1 MTTLDA
7 AFAITPQG
15 ILARVTVGISDGII
29 THISGDPTHDVIPN
43 DADVLLPGFVD
54 VHIHG
59 GGGADTMDA
68 TPESLQAIC
77 RAHAKRGT
85 TSLLATTITHGENE
99 IARAL
104 VNVADAIDAGA
115 AFCHGGARIAGIHLE
130 GPFIHPLRP
139 GAQPKE
145 HVRVPNHDEWL
156 RHIEHS
162 RGNIKRVTIAAEYA
176 EARPIIE
183 WCWKNGLTV
192 TVGHTTIGGDQLAA
206 LLSEGPLDATHLF
219 NAMDPIHHRKP
230 GPVPTFLTH
239 PNAMA
244 ELIADGHHVH
254 PDVIKMAVAAAGS
267 DHIMAITDA
276 MAGMGQGDGNYV
288 LGGHPVKVA
297 GGKALLLDGTLAGSI
312 LGMSDAAANI
322 AAWTGC
328 DLISLAK
335 MTSTNAADRIGRT
348 DIGRIAVGAKAD
360 FVRMQ
365 GGTTHN
371 ATIIGGVSIDI

>member
-7 AFAITPQG
+7 AFAVTPQG
-15 ILARVTVGISDGII
+15 ILARVTIGISDGII
-29 THISGDPTHDVIPN
+29 THISGDPTHDVIPLES
-43 DADVLLPGFVD
+43 DVLLPGFVD

-68 TPESLQAIC
+68 TPDALRAIC

-85 TSLLATTITHGENE
+85 TSLLATTITHGETE

-115 AFCHGGARIAGIHLE
+115 AYCIGGARIAGIHLE

-145 HVRVPNHDEWL
+145 HVRVPDFDEWL

-183 WCWKNGLTV
+183 WCWKNEVTV

-276 MAGMGQGDGNYV
+276 MAGMGQGDGDYV

-312 LGMSDAAANI
+312 LGMSDAASNI

-328 DLISLAK
+328 DLVSLAK

-348 DIGRIAVGAKAD
+348 DIGRIAVGANAD

-365 GGTTHN
+365 GGTAHN

>member
-7 AFAITPQG
+7 AFAVTPQG

-68 TPESLQAIC
+68 TPEALQAIC

-183 WCWKNGLTV
+183 WCWKNGVTV

-239 PNAMA
+239 PNSMA

>member
-7 AFAITPQG
+7 AFAVTPQG

-68 TPESLQAIC
+68 TPEALQTIC

-85 TSLLATTITHGENE
+85 TSLLATTITHGEAE

-176 EARPIIE
+176 EARSIIE
-183 WCWKNGLTV
+183 WCWKNNVTV

-254 PDVIKMAVAAAGS
+254 PDVIKMAVAAAGP

-276 MAGMGQGDGNYV
+276 MAGMGQGDGDYV

-322 AAWTGC
+322 AAWTCC

-335 MTSTNAADRIGRT
+335 MTSTNAADRICRT
-348 DIGRIAVGAKAD
+348 DIGRIALGAKAD

>member
-7 AFAITPQG
+7 AFAVTPQG

-29 THISGDPTHDVIPN
+29 THISGDPAHDAIPV

-68 TPESLQAIC
+68 TPDALRAIC

-85 TSLLATTITHGENE
+85 TSLLATTITHGETE

-145 HVRVPNHDEWL
+145 HVRLPDFDEWL

-183 WCWKNGLTV
+183 WCWKNGVTV

-276 MAGMGQGDGNYV
+276 MAGMGQGDGDYV

-312 LGMSDAAANI
+312 LGMSDAASNI

-328 DLISLAK
+328 DLVSLAK

-365 GGTTHN
+365 GGTAHN

>member
-7 AFAITPQG
+7 AFAVTPQG

-29 THISGDPTHDVIPN
+29 THISGDLTHDVIPV

-68 TPESLQAIC
+68 TPDALRAIC

-85 TSLLATTITHGENE
+85 TSLLATTITHGETE

-115 AFCHGGARIAGIHLE
+115 AFCPGGARIAGIHLE

-139 GAQPKE
+139 GAQPQE
-145 HVRVPNHDEWL
+145 HVRVPNYDEWL

-183 WCWKNGLTV
+183 WCWKNNVTV

-219 NAMDPIHHRKP
+219 NAMDPIHHRTP

-276 MAGMGQGDGNYV
+276 MAGMGQGDGDYV

-312 LGMSDAAANI
+312 LGMSDAASNI

-328 DLISLAK
+328 DLVSLAK

-365 GGTTHN
+365 GGTAHN

>member
-7 AFAITPQG
+7 AFAVTPQG
-15 ILARVTVGISDGII
+15 ILARVTVGILDGII
-29 THISGDPTHDVIPN
+29 IHISGDPTNGVIPVN
-43 DADVLLPGFVD
+43 ADVLLPGFID

-68 TPESLQAIC
+68 TPDALHAIC

-104 VNVADAIDAGA
+104 VNVADAIDAGE

-145 HVRVPNHDEWL
+145 HVRMPDYDEWL

-183 WCWKNGLTV
+183 WCWKNGVTV
-192 TVGHTTIGGDQLAA
+192 TVGHTTIGGEQLAA
-206 LLSEGPLDATHLF
+206 LLNEGPLDATHLF

-254 PDVIKMAVAAAGS
+254 PDVIKMAVAAAGP

-276 MAGMGQGDGNYV
+276 MAGMGQGDGDYV

-297 GGKALLLDGTLAGSI
+297 DGKAILLDGTLAGSI

-365 GGTTHN
+365 GVAAHK

>member
-7 AFAITPQG
+7 AFAVTPQG

-29 THISGDPTHDVIPN
+29 TNISGDLTHDVIPK
-43 DADVLLPGFVD
+43 DADVLLPGFID

-68 TPESLQAIC
+68 TPDALRAIC

-85 TSLLATTITHGENE
+85 TSLLATTITHGETE

-104 VNVADAIDAGA
+104 VNVADAIDAGE

-145 HVRVPNHDEWL
+145 QVRVPDFDEWL

-183 WCWKNGLTV
+183 WCWKNNVTV

-254 PDVIKMAVAAAGS
+254 PDVIKMAVAAADS

-276 MAGMGQGDGNYV
+276 MAGMGQGDGDYV

-297 GGKALLLDGTLAGSI
+297 DGKAILLDGTLAGSI
-312 LGMSDAAANI
+312 LGMSDAASNI

-365 GGTTHN
+365 GGTAHK

>member
-7 AFAITPQG
+7 AFAVTPQG

-29 THISGDPTHDVIPN
+29 TNISGDLTHDVIPK
-43 DADVLLPGFVD
+43 DADVLLPGFID

-68 TPESLQAIC
+68 TPDALRAIC

-85 TSLLATTITHGENE
+85 TSLLATTITHGETE

-104 VNVADAIDAGA
+104 VNVADAIYAGD
-115 AFCHGGARIAGIHLE
+115 AFCPEAAQIAGIHLE

-145 HVRVPNHDEWL
+145 HVRMPDYDEWL

-162 RGNIKRVTIAAEYA
+162 RGNIRRITIAAEYA

-183 WCWKNGLTV
+183 WCWQNNVTV

-206 LLSEGPLDATHLF
+206 LLNDGPIDATHLF

-254 PDVIKMAVAAAGS
+254 PDVIKMAVAAAGPG
-267 DHIMAITDA
+267 HIMAITDA
-276 MAGMGQGDGNYV
+276 MAGMGQGDGDYI

-297 GGKALLLDGTLAGSI
+297 DGKAILLDGTLAGSI
-312 LGMSDAAANI
+312 LGMSDAASNI
-322 AAWTGC
+322 ASWTGC

-365 GGTTHN
+365 GGTAHK

>member
-15 ILARVTVGISDGII
+15 ILSRVSINISDGVINHI
-29 THISGDPTHDVIPN
+29 TGDLFHGSVPR

-68 TPESLQAIC
+68 TPAALRAIC
-77 RAHAKRGT
+77 RAHAKCGT
-85 TSLLATTITHGENE
+85 TSLLATTITHGEAE
-99 IARAL
+99 IAHAL
-104 VNVADAIDAGA
+104 ENVANAIELQE
-115 AFCHGGARIAGIHLE
+115 AFCPDGARIAGVHLE

-145 HVRVPNHDEWL
+145 HVRLPDYDEWQ
-156 RHIEHS
+156 RHIQHS
-162 RGNIKRVTIAAEYA
+162 RGTIRRVTIAAEYA

-183 WCWKNGLTV
+183 WCWKNNVTV
-192 TVGHTTIGGDQLAA
+192 TVGHTTIGGDQLAT
-206 LLSEGPLDATHLF
+206 LLNDGPLDATHLF

-230 GPVPTFLTH
+230 GPIPAFLTH
-239 PNAMA
+239 PNAMS

-254 PDVIKMAVAAAGS
+254 PDVIKMAVAAAGPE
-267 DHIMAITDA
+267 HIVAITDA
-276 MAGMGQGDGNYV
+276 MAGMGQGDGDYV

-297 GGKALLLDGTLAGSI
+297 NGKALLLDGTLAGSV
-312 LGMSDAAANI
+312 LGMSQAATNI

-328 DLISLAK
+328 DLMSLAK

-360 FVRMQ
+360 FVLMH
-365 GGTTHN
+365 GGTTHKGTFIRGIKVD
-371 ATIIGGVSIDI
+371 A

>member
-7 AFAITPQG
+7 AFAVTPQG

-29 THISGDPTHDVIPN
+29 THISGDPAHDVIPI
-43 DADVLLPGFVD
+43 DSDVLLPGFVD

-68 TPESLQAIC
+68 TPDALRAIC

-115 AFCHGGARIAGIHLE
+115 AFCPEGARIAGIHLE

-145 HVRVPNHDEWL
+145 HVRVPDFDEWL

-183 WCWKNGLTV
+183 WCWKNNVTV

-254 PDVIKMAVAAAGS
+254 PDVIKMAIAAAGS

-276 MAGMGQGDGNYV
+276 MAGMGQGDGDYV

-312 LGMSDAAANI
+312 LGMSDAASNI

-328 DLISLAK
+328 DLVSLAK

-365 GGTTHN
+365 GGTAHN

>member
-7 AFAITPQG
+7 AFAVTPQG
-15 ILARVTVGISDGII
+15 ILARVTIGISDGII
-29 THISGDPTHDVIPN
+29 THISGDPTHDAIPV

-68 TPESLQAIC
+68 TPDALRAIC

-85 TSLLATTITHGENE
+85 TSLLATTITHGETE

-115 AFCHGGARIAGIHLE
+115 AYCIGGARIAGIHLE

-145 HVRVPNHDEWL
+145 HVRVPDFDEWL

-183 WCWKNGLTV
+183 WCWKNEVTV

-276 MAGMGQGDGNYV
+276 MAGMGQGDGDYV

-312 LGMSDAAANI
+312 LGMSDAASNI

-328 DLISLAK
+328 DLVSLAK

-348 DIGRIAVGAKAD
+348 DIGRIAVGANAD

-365 GGTTHN
+365 GGTAHN

>member
-7 AFAITPQG
+7 AFAVTPQG

-29 THISGDPTHDVIPN
+29 THISGDPAHDAIPV

-54 VHIHG
+54 VHTHG

-68 TPESLQAIC
+68 TPDALRAIC

-85 TSLLATTITHGENE
+85 TSLLATTITHGETE

-115 AFCHGGARIAGIHLE
+115 AFCPGGARIAGIHLE

-145 HVRVPNHDEWL
+145 HVRLPDFDEWL

-183 WCWKNGLTV
+183 WCWKNNVTV

-219 NAMDPIHHRKP
+219 NAMDPIHHRKA

-276 MAGMGQGDGNYV
+276 MAGMGQGDGDYV

-312 LGMSDAAANI
+312 LGMSDAASNI

-328 DLISLAK
+328 DLVSLAK

-365 GGTTHN
+365 GGTAHN

>member
-7 AFAITPQG
+7 AFAVTPQG
-15 ILARVTVGISDGII
+15 ILERVAIRISDGII
-29 THISGDPTHDVIPN
+29 THISGDPISASVPI
-43 DADVLLPGFVD
+43 DADVLLPGFID

-68 TPESLQAIC
+68 TPDALRAIC
-77 RAHAKRGT
+77 RAHAKCGT
-85 TSLLATTITHGENE
+85 TTLLATTITHGESE

-104 VNVADAIDAGA
+104 VNVADAIDAQD
-115 AFCHGGARIAGIHLE
+115 AFCPDGARIGGVHLE

-145 HVRVPNHDEWL
+145 HVRVPSYDEWL

-162 RGNIKRVTIAAEYA
+162 RGNIRRVTIAAEYA

-183 WCWKNGLTV
+183 WCWKNNVTV
-192 TVGHTTIGGDQLAA
+192 TVGHTTISGDQLAA
-206 LLSEGPLDATHLF
+206 LLNDGPLDATHLF

-230 GPVPTFLTH
+230 GPIPTFLTH

-267 DHIMAITDA
+267 GHIMAITDA
-276 MAGMGQGDGNYV
+276 MAGMGQGDGDYV

-297 GGKALLLDGTLAGSI
+297 AGKALLLDGTLAGSI
-312 LGMSDAAANI
+312 LGMSTAANNI
-322 AAWTGC
+322 AAWTEC
-328 DLISLAK
+328 DLLSLAE

-348 DIGRIAVGAKAD
+348 DIGRIDVGAKAD

-365 GGTTHN
+365 GGLSHVG
-371 ATIIGGVSIDI
+371 TIIGGRAISI

>member
-7 AFAITPQG
+7 AFAVTPQG
-15 ILARVTVGISDGII
+15 ILARVTVGILDGII
-29 THISGDPTHDVIPN
+29 IHISGDPTNGVIPVN
-43 DADVLLPGFVD
+43 ADVLLPGFID

-68 TPESLQAIC
+68 TPDALHAIC

-104 VNVADAIDAGA
+104 VNVADAIDAGE

-145 HVRVPNHDEWL
+145 HVRMPDYDEWL

-183 WCWKNGLTV
+183 WCWKNGVTV
-192 TVGHTTIGGDQLAA
+192 TVGHTTIGGEQLAA
-206 LLSEGPLDATHLF
+206 LLNEGPLDATHLF

-254 PDVIKMAVAAAGS
+254 PDVIKMAVAAAGP

-276 MAGMGQGDGNYV
+276 MAGMGQGDGDYV

-297 GGKALLLDGTLAGSI
+297 DGRAILLDGTLAGSI
-312 LGMSDAAANI
+312 LGMSDAASNI

-328 DLISLAK
+328 DLVSLAK

-365 GGTTHN
+365 GVAAHK

>member
-7 AFAITPQG
+7 AFAVTPQG
-15 ILARVTVGISDGII
+15 ILSRVSVGISDGII
-29 THISGDPTHDVIPN
+29 THINGDPHVGSVPE
-43 DADVLLPGFVD
+43 DANVLLPGFVD

-68 TPESLQAIC
+68 TPDALKTIC

-104 VNVADAIDAGA
+104 SNVADAIDDMDS
-115 AFCHGGARIAGIHLE
+115 FCPDGARIAGVHLE

-162 RGNIKRVTIAAEYA
+162 RGTIRRVTIAAEYA

-183 WCWKNGLTV
+183 WCWKNNVTV
-192 TVGHTTIGGDQLAA
+192 TVGHTTIGGDQLTV
-206 LLSEGPLDATHLF
+206 LLNDGPLDATHLF

-230 GPVPTFLTH
+230 GPIPTFLTH
-239 PNAMA
+239 PKAMA

-254 PDVIKMAVAAAGS
+254 PDVIKMAVAAAGPE
-267 DHIMAITDA
+267 HIMAITDA
-276 MAGMGQGDGNYV
+276 MAGMGQGDGDYI

-312 LGMSDAAANI
+312 LGMSQAASNI
-322 AAWTGC
+322 ASWTGC
-328 DLISLAK
+328 DLVALAK

-348 DIGRIAVGAKAD
+348 DIGRIAIGAKAD
-360 FVRMQ
+360 FVLMQ
-365 GGTTHN
+365 GGVAHRGTF
-371 ATIIGGVSIDI
+371 IGGIAVNA

>member
-7 AFAITPQG
+7 AFAVTPQG
-15 ILARVTVGISDGII
+15 ILERVAIRISDGII
-29 THISGDPTHDVIPN
+29 THISGDPISASVPI
-43 DADVLLPGFVD
+43 DADVLLPGFID

-68 TPESLQAIC
+68 TPDALRAIC
-77 RAHAKRGT
+77 RAHAKCGT
-85 TSLLATTITHGENE
+85 TTLLATTITHGESE

-104 VNVADAIDAGA
+104 VNVADAIDAQD
-115 AFCHGGARIAGIHLE
+115 AFCPDGARIGGIHLE

-145 HVRVPNHDEWL
+145 HVRVPSYDEWL

-162 RGNIKRVTIAAEYA
+162 RGNIRRVTIAAEYA

-183 WCWKNGLTV
+183 WCWKNNVTV
-192 TVGHTTIGGDQLAA
+192 TVGHTTISGDQLAA
-206 LLSEGPLDATHLF
+206 LLNDGPLDATHLF

-230 GPVPTFLTH
+230 GPIPTFLTH

-267 DHIMAITDA
+267 GHIMAITDA
-276 MAGMGQGDGNYV
+276 MAGMGQGDGDYV

-297 GGKALLLDGTLAGSI
+297 DGKALLLDGTLAGSI
-312 LGMSDAAANI
+312 LGMSTAASNI
-322 AAWTGC
+322 AAWTEC
-328 DLISLAK
+328 DLLSLAR

-348 DIGRIAVGAKAD
+348 DIGRIEVGAKAD

-365 GGTTHN
+365 GGISHVG
-371 ATIIGGVSIDI
+371 TIIGGRAISI

>member
-1 MTTLDA
+1 MTTMDA
-7 AFAITPQG
+7 AFAVTPQG

-29 THISGDPTHDVIPN
+29 TQISGDPTHDVIPI
-43 DADVLLPGFVD
+43 DSDVLLPGFVD

-68 TPESLQAIC
+68 TPDALRAIC

-115 AFCHGGARIAGIHLE
+115 AFCPEGARIAGIHLE

-145 HVRVPNHDEWL
+145 HVRVPDFDEWL

-183 WCWKNGLTV
+183 WCWKNEVTV

-206 LLSEGPLDATHLF
+206 LLSDGPLDATHLF

-276 MAGMGQGDGNYV
+276 MAGMGQGDGDYV

-312 LGMSDAAANI
+312 LGMSDAASNL

-328 DLISLAK
+328 DLVSLAK

-365 GGTTHN
+365 GGTAHN

>member
-7 AFAITPQG
+7 AFAVTPQG

-29 THISGDPTHDVIPN
+29 TQISGDPTHDVIPI
-43 DADVLLPGFVD
+43 DSDVLLPGFVD

-68 TPESLQAIC
+68 TPDALRAIC

-115 AFCHGGARIAGIHLE
+115 AFCPEGARIAGIHLE

-145 HVRVPNHDEWL
+145 HVRVPDFDEWL

-183 WCWKNGLTV
+183 WCWKNEVTV

-206 LLSEGPLDATHLF
+206 LLSDGPLDATHLF

-276 MAGMGQGDGNYV
+276 MAGMGQGDGDYV

-312 LGMSDAAANI
+312 LGMSDAASNL

-328 DLISLAK
+328 DLVSLAK

-365 GGTTHN
+365 GGTAHN

>member
-7 AFAITPQG
+7 AFAVTPQG
-15 ILARVTVGISDGII
+15 ILARVTIGISDGII
-29 THISGDPTHDVIPN
+29 THISGDPAHDVIPI
-43 DADVLLPGFVD
+43 DSDVLLPGFVD

-68 TPESLQAIC
+68 TPDALRAIC
-77 RAHAKRGT
+77 QAHAKRGT

-115 AFCHGGARIAGIHLE
+115 AYCIGGARIAGIHLE

-145 HVRVPNHDEWL
+145 HVRVPNYDEWL

-183 WCWKNGLTV
+183 WCWKNNVTV

-276 MAGMGQGDGNYV
+276 MAGMGQGDGDYV

-312 LGMSDAAANI
+312 LGMSDAASNI

-328 DLISLAK
+328 DLVSLAK

-348 DIGRIAVGAKAD
+348 DIGRIAVGANAD

-365 GGTTHN
+365 GGTAHN

>member
-7 AFAITPQG
+7 AFAVTPQG

-29 THISGDPTHDVIPN
+29 THISGDLTHDVIPV

-68 TPESLQAIC
+68 TPDALRAIC

-115 AFCHGGARIAGIHLE
+115 AFCPGGARIAGIHLE

-145 HVRVPNHDEWL
+145 HVRVPDFDEWL

-183 WCWKNGLTV
+183 WCWKNNVTV

-276 MAGMGQGDGNYV
+276 MAGMGQGDGDYV

-312 LGMSDAAANI
+312 LGMSDAASNI

-328 DLISLAK
+328 DLVSLAK

-365 GGTTHN
+365 GGTAHS

>member
-7 AFAITPQG
+7 AFAVTPQG

-29 THISGDPTHDVIPN
+29 THISGDLTHEVIPD
-43 DADVLLPGFVD
+43 DADVLLPGFID

-68 TPESLQAIC
+68 TPDALRAIC

-85 TSLLATTITHGENE
+85 TSLLATTITHGESE
-99 IARAL
+99 IVRAL
-104 VNVADAIDAGA
+104 VNVADAMDAGT
-115 AFCHGGARIAGIHLE
+115 AFCPGGARIAGIHLE

-145 HVRVPNHDEWL
+145 HVRMPDYDEWL

-162 RGNIKRVTIAAEYA
+162 RGNIRRVTIAAEYA

-183 WCWKNGLTV
+183 WCWQNNVTI

-254 PDVIKMAVAAAGS
+254 PDVIKMAVATAGS
-267 DHIMAITDA
+267 GHIMAITDA
-276 MAGMGQGDGNYV
+276 MAGMGQGDGDYV

-297 GGKALLLDGTLAGSI
+297 GGKALLMDGTLAGSI
-312 LGMSDAAANI
+312 LGMSDAASNL

-328 DLISLAK
+328 DLVSLAK
-335 MTSTNAADRIGRT
+335 MTSTNAANRIDRT
-348 DIGRIAVGAKAD
+348 DIGRIAIGANAD
-360 FVRMQ
+360 FVQMQ
-365 GGTTHN
+365 GGTAHK
-371 ATIIGGVSIDI
+371 ATIIGGVLIDI

>member
-7 AFAITPQG
+7 AFAVTPQG

-29 THISGDPTHDVIPN
+29 THISGDPAHDAIPV

-68 TPESLQAIC
+68 TPDALRAIC

-85 TSLLATTITHGENE
+85 TSLLATTITHGETE

-115 AFCHGGARIAGIHLE
+115 AFCPGGARIAGIHLE

-145 HVRVPNHDEWL
+145 HVRLPDFDEWL

-183 WCWKNGLTV
+183 WCWKNGVTV

-254 PDVIKMAVAAAGS
+254 PDVIKMAVAAAGF

-276 MAGMGQGDGNYV
+276 MAGMGQGDGDYV

-312 LGMSDAAANI
+312 LGMSDAASNI

-328 DLISLAK
+328 DLVSLAK

-348 DIGRIAVGAKAD
+348 DIGRIAVGAQAD

-365 GGTTHN
+365 GGTAHS

>member
-1 MTTLDA
+1 MTILDA
-7 AFAITPQG
+7 AYAVTPQG
-15 ILARVTVGISDGII
+15 ILKNVAIRISDGII
-29 THISGDPTHDVIPN
+29 THIDGDLSDRHVIP
-43 DADVLLPGFVD
+43 DAPVLLPGFID

-68 TPESLQAIC
+68 TPDALRAIC
-77 RAHAKRGT
+77 QAHAKRGT
-85 TSLLATTITHGENE
+85 TSLLATTITHGESE

-115 AFCHGGARIAGIHLE
+115 DFCPDGARIAGIHLE
-130 GPFIHPLRP
+130 GPFIHPDRP

-145 HVRVPNHDEWL
+145 HVRVPNFDEWL

-162 RGNIKRVTIAAEYA
+162 RGTIRRVTIAAEYA

-183 WCWKNGLTV
+183 WCWKNDV
-192 TVGHTTIGGDQLAA
+192 TITIGHTTITGDQLAE
-206 LLSEGPLDATHLF
+206 LLNEGPMDATHLF

-230 GPVPTFLTH
+230 GPIPTFLTH

-276 MAGMGQGDGNYV
+276 MAGMGQGDGDYV

-297 GGKALLLDGTLAGSI
+297 NGKALLLDGTLAGSI
-312 LGMSDAAANI
+312 LGMSEAAKNI
-322 AAWTGC
+322 AQWTGC
-328 DLISLAK
+328 DLISLAH
-335 MTSTNAADRIGRT
+335 MTSTNAANRLGRT
-348 DIGRIAVGAKAD
+348 DIGRIEVGAKAD
-360 FVRMQ
+360 FVQMQ
-365 GGTTHN
+365 GGTAHIG
-371 ATIIGGVSIDI
+371 TIIGGNAISI

>member
-7 AFAITPQG
+7 AFAVTPQG

-29 THISGDPTHDVIPN
+29 THISGDLTHYAIPV

-68 TPESLQAIC
+68 TAAALMAIC

-85 TSLLATTITHGENE
+85 TSLLATTITHSESE

-104 VNVADAIDAGA
+104 VNVADAIDAGE

-145 HVRVPNHDEWL
+145 HVRVPDFDEWL

-183 WCWKNGLTV
+183 WCWKNNVTV

-206 LLSEGPLDATHLF
+206 LLNEGPIDATHLF

-276 MAGMGQGDGNYV
+276 MAGMGQGDGDYI

-297 GGKALLLDGTLAGSI
+297 DGKAILLDGTLAGSI
-312 LGMSDAAANI
+312 LGMSDAASNI

-328 DLISLAK
+328 DLVSLAK

-365 GGTTHN
+365 GGTAHK

>member
-7 AFAITPQG
+7 AFAVTPQG

-29 THISGDPTHDVIPN
+29 THISGDLTHDVIPN

-68 TPESLQAIC
+68 TPEALQAIC

-85 TSLLATTITHGENE
+85 TSLLATTITHGEAE

-183 WCWKNGLTV
+183 WCWKNSVTV

-230 GPVPTFLTH
+230 GPIPTFLTH
-239 PNAMA
+239 SNAMA

-254 PDVIKMAVAAAGS
+254 PDVIKMAVAAAGP

-276 MAGMGQGDGNYV
+276 MAGMGQGDGDYV

-322 AAWTGC
+322 AAWTKC

-335 MTSTNAADRIGRT
+335 MTSTNAADRICRT
-348 DIGRIAVGAKAD
+348 DIGRIALGAKAD

>member
-7 AFAITPQG
+7 AFAVTPHG
-15 ILARVTVGISDGII
+15 ILARVTVGILDGII
-29 THISGDPTHDVIPN
+29 ILISGDPTNGVIPVN
-43 DADVLLPGFVD
+43 ADVLLPGFID

-68 TPESLQAIC
+68 TPDALHAIC

-104 VNVADAIDAGA
+104 VNVADAIDAGE

-145 HVRVPNHDEWL
+145 HVRMPDYDEWL

-183 WCWKNGLTV
+183 WCWKNGVTV
-192 TVGHTTIGGDQLAA
+192 TVGHTTIGGEQLAA
-206 LLSEGPLDATHLF
+206 LLNEGPLDATHLF

-254 PDVIKMAVAAAGS
+254 PDVIKMAVAAAGP

-276 MAGMGQGDGNYV
+276 MAGMGQGDGDYV

-297 GGKALLLDGTLAGSI
+297 DGRAILLDGTLAGSI
-312 LGMSDAAANI
+312 LGMSDAASNI

-328 DLISLAK
+328 DLVSLAK

-365 GGTTHN
+365 GVAAHK

>member
-7 AFAITPQG
+7 AFAVTPQG
-15 ILARVTVGISDGII
+15 ILARVTVGILDGII
-29 THISGDPTHDVIPN
+29 IHISGDPTNGVIPVN
-43 DADVLLPGFVD
+43 ADVLLPGFID

-68 TPESLQAIC
+68 TPDALHAIC

-104 VNVADAIDAGA
+104 VNVADAIDAGE

-145 HVRVPNHDEWL
+145 HVRLPDYDEWL

-183 WCWKNGLTV
+183 WCWKNGVTV
-192 TVGHTTIGGDQLAA
+192 TVGHTTIGGEQLAA
-206 LLSEGPLDATHLF
+206 LLNEGPLDATHLF

-254 PDVIKMAVAAAGS
+254 PDVIKMAVAAAGP

-276 MAGMGQGDGNYV
+276 MAGMGQGDGDYV

-297 GGKALLLDGTLAGSI
+297 DGKAILLDGTLAGSI
-312 LGMSDAAANI
+312 LGMSDAASNI

-328 DLISLAK
+328 DLVSLAK

-365 GGTTHN
+365 GVAAHK

>member
-1 MTTLDA
+1 MPDY
-7 AFAITPQG
+7 
-15 ILARVTVGISDGII
+15 
-29 THISGDPTHDVIPN
+29 
-43 DADVLLPGFVD
+43 
-54 VHIHG
+54 
-59 GGGADTMDA
+59 
-68 TPESLQAIC
+68 
-77 RAHAKRGT
+77 
-85 TSLLATTITHGENE
+85 
-99 IARAL
+99 
-104 VNVADAIDAGA
+104 
-115 AFCHGGARIAGIHLE
+115 
-130 GPFIHPLRP
+130 
-139 GAQPKE
+139 
-145 HVRVPNHDEWL
+145 DEWL

-162 RGNIKRVTIAAEYA
+162 RGNIRRITIAAEYA

-183 WCWKNGLTV
+183 WCWQNNVTI
-192 TVGHTTIGGDQLAA
+192 TVGHTTINGEQLAA
-206 LLSEGPLDATHLF
+206 LLNEGPIDATHLF

-276 MAGMGQGDGNYV
+276 MAGMGQGDGDYI

-297 GGKALLLDGTLAGSI
+297 DGKAILLDGTLAGSI
-312 LGMSDAAANI
+312 LGMSDAASNI

-365 GGTTHN
+365 GGTAHK
-371 ATIIGGVSIDI
+371 ATTIGGVSIDI

>member
-7 AFAITPQG
+7 AFAVTPQG

-29 THISGDPTHDVIPN
+29 THISGDLTHDVIPV

-68 TPESLQAIC
+68 TPDALRAIC

-115 AFCHGGARIAGIHLE
+115 AFCPGGARIAGIHLE

-145 HVRVPNHDEWL
+145 HVRVPDFDEWL

-183 WCWKNGLTV
+183 WCWKNGITV

-276 MAGMGQGDGNYV
+276 MAGMGQGDGDYV

-312 LGMSDAAANI
+312 LGMSDDASNI

-328 DLISLAK
+328 DLVSLAK

-348 DIGRIAVGAKAD
+348 DIGRIAVGANAD

-365 GGTTHN
+365 GGTAHN

>member
-1 MTTLDA
+1 MPDY
-7 AFAITPQG
+7 
-15 ILARVTVGISDGII
+15 
-29 THISGDPTHDVIPN
+29 
-43 DADVLLPGFVD
+43 
-54 VHIHG
+54 
-59 GGGADTMDA
+59 
-68 TPESLQAIC
+68 
-77 RAHAKRGT
+77 
-85 TSLLATTITHGENE
+85 
-99 IARAL
+99 
-104 VNVADAIDAGA
+104 
-115 AFCHGGARIAGIHLE
+115 
-130 GPFIHPLRP
+130 
-139 GAQPKE
+139 
-145 HVRVPNHDEWL
+145 DEWL

-183 WCWKNGLTV
+183 WCWKNGVTV
-192 TVGHTTIGGDQLAA
+192 TVGHTTIGGEQLAA
-206 LLSEGPLDATHLF
+206 LLNEGPLDATHLF

-254 PDVIKMAVAAAGS
+254 PDVIKMAVAAAGP

-276 MAGMGQGDGNYV
+276 MAGMGQGDGDYV

-297 GGKALLLDGTLAGSI
+297 DGKAILLDGTLAGSI
-312 LGMSDAAANI
+312 LGMSDAASNI

-328 DLISLAK
+328 DLVSLAK

-365 GGTTHN
+365 GVAAHK

>member
-7 AFAITPQG
+7 AFAVTPQG
-15 ILARVTVGISDGII
+15 ILARVTVGILDGII
-29 THISGDPTHDVIPN
+29 IHISGDPTNGVIPVN
-43 DADVLLPGFVD
+43 ADVLLPGFID

-68 TPESLQAIC
+68 TPDALHAIC

-104 VNVADAIDAGA
+104 VNVADAIDAGE

-145 HVRVPNHDEWL
+145 HVRMPDYDEWL

-183 WCWKNGLTV
+183 WCWKNGVTV
-192 TVGHTTIGGDQLAA
+192 TVGHTTIGGEQLAA
-206 LLSEGPLDATHLF
+206 LLNEGPLDATHLF

-254 PDVIKMAVAAAGS
+254 PDVIKMAVAAAGP

-276 MAGMGQGDGNYV
+276 MAGMGQGDGDYV

-297 GGKALLLDGTLAGSI
+297 DGKAILLDGTLAGSI
-312 LGMSDAAANI
+312 LGMSDAASNI

-328 DLISLAK
+328 DLVSLAK

-365 GGTTHN
+365 GVAAHK

>member
-7 AFAITPQG
+7 AFAVTPQG
-15 ILARVTVGISDGII
+15 ILARVTIGISDGII
-29 THISGDPTHDVIPN
+29 THISGDPTHDVIPLES
-43 DADVLLPGFVD
+43 DVLLPGFVD

-68 TPESLQAIC
+68 TPDALRAIC

-85 TSLLATTITHGENE
+85 TSLLATTITHGETE

-115 AFCHGGARIAGIHLE
+115 AYCIGGARIAGIHLE

-145 HVRVPNHDEWL
+145 HVRVPDFDEWL

-183 WCWKNGLTV
+183 WCWKNEVTV

-267 DHIMAITDA
+267 GHIMAITDA
-276 MAGMGQGDGNYV
+276 MAGMGQGDGDYV

-312 LGMSDAAANI
+312 LGMSDAASNI

-328 DLISLAK
+328 DLVSLAK

-365 GGTTHN
+365 GGTAHN